1 MRALLEVYSKE
12 PQMFDEIE
20 LGRMYA
26 QLPQTEREALDETIM
41 DQGVNGLKSLIETV
55 RMVETY
61 FKESSDV

>member
-1 MRALLEVYSKE
+1 MSALLEVYSKE

-20 LGRMYA
+20 LSRMYA

-41 DQGVNGLKSLIETV
+41 DQGIHDLKSLIAAV

>member
-1 MRALLEVYSKE
+1 MSALLEVYSKE

-41 DQGVNGLKSLIETV
+41 DQGISNLKSLIAAV

>member
-1 MRALLEVYSKE
+1 MSALLEVYSKE